1 MYAPDFTVHH
11 IRYMRRILKD
21 NARII
26 RIIGHFRR
34 MKSDIFRLPL
44 PRTRYIPGPSDRT
57 VFKFEKIY
65 REVHKVR

>member
-1 MYAPDFTVHH
+1 M
-11 IRYMRRILKD
+11 D

-57 VFKFEKIY
+57 VFQFEKIY
-65 REVHKVR
+65 REGHKVGSVIVIAETDDPTLSDCK